1 MTKPV
6 SLTATLATLKTARP
20 RATESMIPVKAG
32 ELVGDAFMF
41 YETPEGEMYFGDT
54 ETAATGTED
63 VDKQK
68 QEAGF
73 PPPL

>member
-1 MTKPV
+1 
-6 SLTATLATLKTARP
+6 
-20 RATESMIPVKAG
+20 MIPVKAG